1 VSSVAAFVPVA
12 REQAVALRSGDDLGT
27 LAAYAVGPALR
38 EAHGLGPADDE
49 EAGFV
54 ALGYAGL
61 AALLARP
68 ALLERPGL
76 RTVLAVD
83 ADDAQVDGVGSEFG
97 EVELRGLRWA
107 QVSAVFADEPAA
119 AADLQAA
126 RDLAGGRALAEV
138 ADDEDVVGLVDHWD
152 LLWYAP
158 EELDAAGG

>member
-1 VSSVAAFVPVA
+1 MSITTYVPVA
-12 REQAVALRSGDDLGT
+12 HEQATALRGGDDLGT
-27 LAAYAVGPALR
+27 LVAFAPGATLR

-68 ALLERPGL
+68 GL

-83 ADDAQVDGVGSEFG
+83 VGADQVQGGGSEFG
-97 EVELRGLRWA
+97 EVEVSDLRWA
-107 QVSAVFADEPAA
+107 QVAAVFADEPGAA
-119 AADLQAA
+119 PDLEAA
-126 RDLAGGRALAEV
+126 RTQAGGRVLADVAEDEEV
-138 ADDEDVVGLVDHWD
+138 VALVDRWD

-158 EELDAAGG
+158 EELDASRG